1 MSIQPPRRFL
11 PSLPLLTAFEA
22 AARSG
27 SITQAANELSLTQ
40 SAVSRQIKALEEQ
53 LGIELFV
60 RQKQKIRLTLGGQN
74 YAREIRDALSKISNA
89 SLKLRANPTGNTLT
103 IGVPPTFGARWLT
116 PRLGDFYRQHPE
128 ISLNILSRLQM
139 VDFHDDVIDA
149 SIYFGLPDSPESHM
163 QLFRR
168 EVMVPVCSADF
179 AVCYALAEPGDVRRA
194 PLLHLTS
201 RPDAWERWMRVHRV
215 DDTAVRGML
224 FDQFSTLIEA
234 AAAGLGIA
242 LIPEFLI
249 REEFQNGRLTRA
261 LPLSL
266 VPHEAYYLCWPRDRG
281 HQPGLEIFAA
291 WLTEQGHLDA
301 SREASHSVTE

>member
-1 MSIQPPRRFL
+1 MSIQPPRRLL

-27 SITQAANELSLTQ
+27 SITQAAHELSLTQ

-74 YAREIRDALSKISNA
+74 YAREIRDALTKISNA

-116 PRLGDFYRQHPE
+116 PKLGDFYRQHPE
-128 ISLNILSRLQM
+128 ISLNILSRMQR
-139 VDFHDDVIDA
+139 VDFQEDVIDA
-149 SIYFGLPDSPESHM
+149 AIYFGLPDYPDSHM
-163 QLFRR
+163 ELFRR
-168 EVMVPVCSADF
+168 EVMIPVCSPAF
-179 AVCYALAEPGDVRRA
+179 AESYRLSDPCDVRCA

-215 DDTAVRGML
+215 DDTSVRGML

-234 AAAGLGIA
+234 SAAGLGIA
-242 LIPEFLI
+242 LIPEFLV
-249 REEFQNGRLTRA
+249 REEFSNKRLIRA
-261 LPLSL
+261 LPLAL
-266 VPHEAYYLCWPRDRG
+266 VPHEAYYLCWPRQRG
-281 HQPGLEIFAA
+281 NQPGLEIFAA
-291 WLTEQGHLDA
+291 WLAEQGHSDA
-301 SREASHSVTE
+301 AREASHSVTE